1 MPLRLDA
8 GDPGFAVAFARLV
21 DDRRDSGGDVA
32 ADVARIIADVRAR
45 GDTAVAALTQ
55 RFDAVDLDTAGWEI
69 LPAELDAALDGLA
82 PPLRAALDLAAS
94 RIRAFHQRQRPAG
107 NDLTDAQGV
116 RTGVR
121 WTPVEA
127 AGLYVPGGRAA
138 YPSSVLMNAIPAV
151 VAGVERLV
159 MVTPTPGGVANP
171 LVLAAARLAGVSR
184 VFRIGGA
191 QAVAAL
197 ALGTARIPRVDV
209 ITGPGNA
216 WVAEAKRQ
224 LYGVVGIDMIAGPS
238 EVVILSDGKSDPEW
252 IAADLLAQAE
262 HDPVAQSILIT
273 TSAAE
278 ADAVAAAV
286 ERQLAGLPKAR
297 ASWDRFGAIITIP
310 GLDTALPLLDAL
322 APEHA
327 ELMIDDPEAVFA
339 RMRHA
344 GSVFLGRHT
353 PEAAGDY
360 LAGPNHVLPT
370 GRRARFASGLSVSDF
385 MKRTTFLDCGPRGL
399 AAIGPA
405 GAALADAEGLPAHAA
420 SIRLRLEPAAAPSVP
435 DRMDAQAPYRP
446 IGENPDPAPAPDP
459 VPVGEPVPEGPP
471 VRDPVPG
478 SANPLPRSAD
488 DNPAHDA
495 GAAPDD

>member
-1 MPLRLDA
+1 
-8 GDPGFAVAFARLV
+8 
-21 DDRRDSGGDVA
+21 
-32 ADVARIIADVRAR
+32 
-45 GDTAVAALTQ
+45 
-55 RFDAVDLDTAGWEI
+55 
-69 LPAELDAALDGLA
+69 
-82 PPLRAALDLAAS
+82 
-94 RIRAFHQRQRPAG
+94 
-107 NDLTDAQGV
+107 V

-121 WTPVEA
+121 WSAVEA

-159 MVTPTPGGVANP
+159 MVTPTPGGTANP
-171 LVLAAARLAGVSR
+171 LVLAAARLAGVTR

-197 ALGTARIPRVDV
+197 ALGTARVPRVDV

-224 LYGVVGIDMIAGPS
+224 LYGIVGIDMIAGPS
-238 EVVILSDGKSDPEW
+238 EVVIVSDGKSNPEW

-262 HDPVAQSILIT
+262 HDPVAQSILLT

-286 ERQLAGLPKAR
+286 ERQLATLATAKVAR
-297 ASWDRFGAIITIP
+297 ASWQDFGVIITLP
-310 GLDTALPLLDAL
+310 DLEAALPLLDAL
-322 APEHA
+322 AAEHV
-327 ELMIDDPEAVFA
+327 ELMIDDPNALFA

-370 GRRARFASGLSVSDF
+370 GRRARFASGLSVVDF
-385 MKRTTFLDCGPRGL
+385 MKRTTFLDCGPQGL

-405 GAALADAEGLPAHAA
+405 GAAIADVEGLAAHAA
-420 SIRLRLEPAAAPSVP
+420 SIRMRLK
-435 DRMDAQAPYRP
+435 D
-446 IGENPDPAPAPDP
+446 
-459 VPVGEPVPEGPP
+459 
-471 VRDPVPG
+471 
-478 SANPLPRSAD
+478 L
-488 DNPAHDA
+488 
-495 GAAPDD
+495 

>member
-8 GDPGFAVAFARLV
+8 STPDFAAAFAALV
-21 DDRRDSGGDVA
+21 DAKRDDA
-32 ADVARIIADVRAR
+32 ADVSATVAGIIAAVKAR
-45 GDTAVAALTQ
+45 GDAAVAELTA
-55 RFDAVDLDTAGWEI
+55 RFDRVDLGRQGWDIPAVDLD
-69 LPAELDAALDGLA
+69 AALAGLE
-82 PPLRAALDLAAS
+82 PDLRAALDLAAA
-94 RIRAFHQRQRPAG
+94 RIRAFHERQKPQG
-107 NDLTDAQGV
+107 NDAVDDAGV

-121 WTPVEA
+121 WSPVDA

-151 VAGVERLV
+151 VAGVRDLV
-159 MVTPTPGGVANP
+159 MVTPTPDGLVNP
-171 LVLAAARLAGVSR
+171 LVLAAARVAGVSR

-191 QAVAAL
+191 QAIAAL
-197 ALGTARIPRVDV
+197 AHGTAHIPKVDV

-224 LYGVVGIDMIAGPS
+224 LYGVVGIDMVAGPS
-238 EVVILSDGKSDPEW
+238 EVVIVSDGKSNPEW

-278 ADAVAAAV
+278 AGAVEAAAA
-286 ERQLAGLPKAR
+286 RQLATLPTA
-297 ASWDRFGAIITIP
+297 AVAGVSWRDHGAIILVP
-310 GLDTALPLLDAL
+310 DLAASQPLLDAL

-327 ELMIDDPEAVFA
+327 ELMVDDPDWLFA

-370 GRRARFASGLSVSDF
+370 GRRARFASGLSVVDF
-385 MKRTTFLDCGPRGL
+385 MKRTTFLDCGPHGL

-405 GAALADAEGLPAHAA
+405 GAAIADVEGLAAHAA
-420 SIRLRLEPAAAPSVP
+420 SIRLRLV
-435 DRMDAQAPYRP
+435 
-446 IGENPDPAPAPDP
+446 
-459 VPVGEPVPEGPP
+459 
-471 VRDPVPG
+471 
-478 SANPLPRSAD
+478 
-488 DNPAHDA
+488 
-495 GAAPDD
+495 

>member
-1 MPLRLDA
+1 MPLRLDSREA
-8 GDPGFAVAFARLV
+8 GFEAAFRALV
-21 DDRRDSGGDVA
+21 DDRRDSDADVS
-32 ADVARIIADVRAR
+32 ADVAKIIADVRAR
-45 GDTAVAALTQ
+45 GDAAVAELTV
-55 RFDAVDLDTAGWEI
+55 RFDKVDLDAQGWEI
-69 LPAELDAALDGLA
+69 PVAELDAALAGLA
-82 PPLRAALDLAAS
+82 PDLRAALELAAV
-94 RIRAFHQRQRPAG
+94 RIHDFHKRQRPSD
-107 NDLTDAQGV
+107 NDATDAQGV

-121 WTPVEA
+121 WSAVEA

-159 MVTPTPGGVANP
+159 MVTPTPGGAANP
-171 LVLAAARLAGVSR
+171 LVLAAARLAGISR

-197 ALGTARIPRVDV
+197 ALGTGRIPRVDV

-224 LYGVVGIDMIAGPS
+224 LYGIVGIDMIAGPS
-238 EVVILSDGKSDPEW
+238 EVVIVSDGGSNPEW

-286 ERQLAGLPKAR
+286 ERQLETLATAVAAR
-297 ASWDRFGAIITIP
+297 QSWDDYGAIIVIP
-310 GLDTALPLLDAL
+310 DLEAALPLLDAL

-327 ELMIDDPEAVFA
+327 ELMVDDPQALFA

-370 GRRARFASGLSVSDF
+370 GRRARFASGLSVVDF
-385 MKRTTFLDCGPRGL
+385 MKRTTFLDCGAVGL

-405 GAALADAEGLPAHAA
+405 GALLADAEGLAAHAA
-420 SIRLRLEPAAAPSVP
+420 SIRLRL
-435 DRMDAQAPYRP
+435 
-446 IGENPDPAPAPDP
+446 
-459 VPVGEPVPEGPP
+459 
-471 VRDPVPG
+471 
-478 SANPLPRSAD
+478 
-488 DNPAHDA
+488 
-495 GAAPDD
+495 

>member
-8 GDPGFAVAFARLV
+8 SAAGFAAAFADLV
-21 DDRRDSGGDVA
+21 ANRRESDADVSTDVA
-32 ADVARIIADVRAR
+32 AIIADVRRR
-45 GDTAVAALTQ
+45 GDVAVAELTA
-55 RFDAVDLDTAGWEI
+55 RFDKVDLDAQGWEI
-69 LPAELDAALDGLA
+69 PVAELDAALAGLD
-82 PPLRAALDLAAS
+82 PGLRAALEMAAT
-94 RIRAFHQRQRPAG
+94 RIRAFHERQKPTD
-107 NDLTDAQGV
+107 NDAVDAQGV

-121 WTPVEA
+121 WSAVEA

-151 VAGVERLV
+151 VAGVDRLV
-159 MVTPTPGGVANP
+159 MVTPTPGGAANP
-171 LVLAAARLAGVSR
+171 LVLAAARLAGITR

-191 QAVAAL
+191 QAIAAL
-197 ALGTARIPRVDV
+197 AHGTARIPKVDV

-224 LYGVVGIDMIAGPS
+224 LYGIVGIDMIAGPS
-238 EVVILSDGKSDPEW
+238 EVVIVSDGGSNPDW

-278 ADAVAAAV
+278 ADAVVAAV
-286 ERQLAGLPKAR
+286 EGQLATLSTAKVAR
-297 ASWDRFGAIITIP
+297 QSWDDFGAIILIP
-310 GLDTALPLLDAL
+310 DLEAALPLLDAL
-322 APEHA
+322 AAEHA
-327 ELMIDDPEAVFA
+327 ELMVDDPNALFA

-370 GRRARFASGLSVSDF
+370 GRRARFASGLSVVDF
-385 MKRTTFLDCGPRGL
+385 MKRTTFLDCGPQGL

-405 GAALADAEGLPAHAA
+405 GAALADAEGLAAHAA
-420 SIRLRLEPAAAPSVP
+420 SIRLRLS
-435 DRMDAQAPYRP
+435 
-446 IGENPDPAPAPDP
+446 
-459 VPVGEPVPEGPP
+459 
-471 VRDPVPG
+471 
-478 SANPLPRSAD
+478 
-488 DNPAHDA
+488 
-495 GAAPDD
+495 

>member
-1 MPLRLDA
+1 MPQRLDA
-8 GDPGFAVAFARLV
+8 RAPGFAAQFAALV
-21 DDRRDSGGDVA
+21 DAKRDDA
-32 ADVARIIADVRAR
+32 ADVSSTVAAIIAGVKAR
-45 GDTAVAALTQ
+45 GDAAVAELTAK
-55 RFDAVDLDTAGWEI
+55 FDRVVLDEAGWEI
-69 LPAELDAALDGLA
+69 GAAQMDAALAGLS
-82 PPLRAALDLAAS
+82 PDLRAALDLAAA
-94 RIRAFHQRQRPAG
+94 RIRSFHERQKPQG
-107 NDLTDAQGV
+107 NDAVDDVGV

-121 WTPVEA
+121 WSPVDA

-151 VAGVERLV
+151 VAGVRDLI
-159 MVTPTPGGVANP
+159 MVTPTPRNAANPDGQINP
-171 LVLAAARLAGVSR
+171 LVLAAARVAGVGR

-191 QAVAAL
+191 QAIAAL
-197 ALGTARIPRVDV
+197 AFGTAHVPKVDV

-216 WVAEAKRQ
+216 FVAEAKRQ
-224 LYGVVGIDMIAGPS
+224 LYGVVGIDMVAGPS
-238 EVVILSDGKSDPEW
+238 EVVIVSDGKSNPEW

-278 ADAVAAAV
+278 ADAVEQAVARQLETLPTAAV
-286 ERQLAGLPKAR
+286 AG
-297 ASWDRFGAIITIP
+297 ASWRDHGAIILIAE
-310 GLDTALPLLDAL
+310 LADALPLLDAL

-327 ELMIDDPEAVFA
+327 ELMVDDPDWLFA

-370 GRRARFASGLSVSDF
+370 GRRARFASGLSVTDF

-405 GAALADAEGLPAHAA
+405 GAAIADVEGLAAHAA
-420 SIRLRLEPAAAPSVP
+420 SIRLRLET
-435 DRMDAQAPYRP
+435 
-446 IGENPDPAPAPDP
+446 GT
-459 VPVGEPVPEGPP
+459 
-471 VRDPVPG
+471 
-478 SANPLPRSAD
+478 
-488 DNPAHDA
+488 
-495 GAAPDD
+495 

>member
-1 MPLRLDA
+1 MPQRLDA
-8 GDPGFAVAFARLV
+8 RDAGFAAAFAALV
-21 DDRRDSGGDVA
+21 ANRRESDADVSADVA
-32 ADVARIIADVRAR
+32 AIIAAVRAR
-45 GDTAVAALTQ
+45 GDAAVAELTVK
-55 RFDAVDLDTAGWEI
+55 FDRVDLAVQGWRI
-69 LPAELDAALDGLA
+69 PASALDAALDGLD
-82 PPLRAALDLAAS
+82 PDLRAALDMAAT
-94 RIRAFHQRQRPAG
+94 RIRAFHERQKPQG
-107 NDLTDAQGV
+107 NDATDAQGV

-121 WTPVEA
+121 WTAVEA

-159 MVTPTPGGVANP
+159 MVTPTPVGARNLGGMVNP
-171 LVLAAARLAGVSR
+171 LVLAAARLAGVTE
-184 VFRIGGA
+184 VLRIGGA

-197 ALGTARIPRVDV
+197 AFGTENVPRVDV

-224 LYGVVGIDMIAGPS
+224 LYGIVGIDMIAGPS
-238 EVVILSDGKSDPEW
+238 EVVIVSDGKSNPDW

-273 TSAAE
+273 TDAAE

-286 ERQLAGLPKAR
+286 ERQLATLATAAVAR
-297 ASWDRFGAIITIP
+297 QSWDAFGAIILVP
-310 GLDTALPLLDAL
+310 DLDAALPLLDAL
-322 APEHA
+322 AAEHA
-327 ELMIDDPEAVFA
+327 ELMVDEPEALFA

-370 GRRARFASGLSVSDF
+370 GRRSRFASGLSVVDF
-385 MKRTTFLDCGPRGL
+385 MKRTTFLDCGPAGL

-405 GAALADAEGLPAHAA
+405 GAALADAEGLAAHAA
-420 SIRLRLEPAAAPSVP
+420 SIRLRL
-435 DRMDAQAPYRP
+435 
-446 IGENPDPAPAPDP
+446 G
-459 VPVGEPVPEGPP
+459 
-471 VRDPVPG
+471 
-478 SANPLPRSAD
+478 
-488 DNPAHDA
+488 
-495 GAAPDD
+495 

>member
-1 MPLRLDA
+1 MAGNLVYQIGDA
-8 GDPGFAVAFARLV
+8 QLAALV
-21 DDRRDSGGDVA
+21 DAKRDDA
-32 ADVARIIADVRAR
+32 ADVSAVVAGIIADVRLR
-45 GDTAVAALTQ
+45 GDAAVADLTA
-55 RFDAVDLDTAGWEI
+55 RFDRVDLDAAGWEFS
-69 LPAELDAALDGLA
+69 PADLDAALAGLA
-82 PPLRAALDLAAS
+82 PDLRAALDLAAT
-94 RIRAFHQRQRPAG
+94 RIRDFHVRQKPQG
-107 NDLTDAQGV
+107 NGAVDAAGV

-121 WTPVEA
+121 WTPVDA

-151 VAGVERLV
+151 VAGVRDLV
-159 MVTPTPGGVANP
+159 MVTPTPDGAINP
-171 LVLAAARLAGVSR
+171 LVLAAARVAGVSR

-191 QAVAAL
+191 QAIAAL
-197 ALGTARIPRVDV
+197 AFGTAHIPRVDV

-216 WVAEAKRQ
+216 FVAEAKRQ
-224 LYGVVGIDMIAGPS
+224 LYGVVGIDMVAGPS
-238 EVVILSDGKSDPEW
+238 EVVIVSDGKSNPDW

-273 TSAAE
+273 TCPDE
-278 ADAVAAAV
+278 AAAV
-286 ERQLAGLPKAR
+286 ERAVARQLETLPTAAVAG
-297 ASWDRFGAIITIP
+297 ASWGDFGAIIVVDA
-310 GLDTALPLLDAL
+310 LDDALPLLDAL

-327 ELMIDDPEAVFA
+327 ELMVDDPDWLFA

-405 GAALADAEGLPAHAA
+405 GAAIADVEGLAAHAA
-420 SIRLRLEPAAAPSVP
+420 SIRLRLET
-435 DRMDAQAPYRP
+435 M
-446 IGENPDPAPAPDP
+446 IK
-459 VPVGEPVPEGPP
+459 
-471 VRDPVPG
+471 
-478 SANPLPRSAD
+478 
-488 DNPAHDA
+488 
-495 GAAPDD
+495 

>member
-8 GDPGFAVAFARLV
+8 QSPDF
-21 DDRRDSGGDVA
+21 VA
-32 ADVARIIADVRAR
+32 AFGALVADTRENVADVRATVAAIIADVTAR
-45 GDTAVAALTQ
+45 GDTVLAELTR
-55 RFDAVDLDTAGWEI
+55 RFDGVDLDAAGWEI
-69 LPAELDAALDGLA
+69 PPAALDAALAGLA
-82 PPLRAALDLAAS
+82 PDLRAALDLAAT
-94 RIRAFHQRQRPAG
+94 RIRDFHTRQKPAG
-107 NDLTDAQGV
+107 NEAIDAAGV

-121 WTPVEA
+121 WTPVDA

-151 VAGVERLV
+151 VAGVRDLI
-159 MVTPTPGGVANP
+159 MVTPTPGGEANP
-171 LVLAAARLAGVSR
+171 LVLAAARVAGVSR
-184 VFRIGGA
+184 VFRVGGA
-191 QAVAAL
+191 QAIAAL
-197 ALGTARIPRVDV
+197 ALGTQRIPRVDV

-224 LYGVVGIDMIAGPS
+224 LYGVVGIDMVAGPS
-238 EVVILSDGKSDPEW
+238 EVVIVSDGKSNPDW

-278 ADAVAAAV
+278 AAAV
-286 ERQLAGLPKAR
+286 EAAVARQLETLPTAAVAG
-297 ASWDRFGAIITIP
+297 ASWRDHGAIILI
-310 GLDTALPLLDAL
+310 GSLAEAVPLLDAL

-327 ELMIDDPEAVFA
+327 ELMVDDPDWLFQ
-339 RMRHA
+339 RMHHA

-370 GRRARFASGLSVSDF
+370 GRRARFASGLSVVDF

-405 GAALADAEGLPAHAA
+405 GAAIADVEGLAAHAA
-420 SIRLRLEPAAAPSVP
+420 SIRLRLA
-435 DRMDAQAPYRP
+435 
-446 IGENPDPAPAPDP
+446 
-459 VPVGEPVPEGPP
+459 
-471 VRDPVPG
+471 
-478 SANPLPRSAD
+478 
-488 DNPAHDA
+488 
-495 GAAPDD
+495 